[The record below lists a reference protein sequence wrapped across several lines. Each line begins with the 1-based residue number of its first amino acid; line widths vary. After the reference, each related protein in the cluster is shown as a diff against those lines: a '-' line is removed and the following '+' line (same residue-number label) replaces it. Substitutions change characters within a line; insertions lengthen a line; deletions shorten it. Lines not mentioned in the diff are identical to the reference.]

1 MLAGFALAGAAVGA
15 AGRIVLGRLGIACR
29 PPWGE
34 VAGAVLSGVVGWRV
48 TAGLLPWWWVPLL
61 LGWLAVPL
69 AAADLIARRLPDA
82 LTFAAYPV
90 LGWPCSR
97 PAGTPW
103 PAWWCSVARTS
114 SSGRSR
120 RARWVAVTSSWP
132 AAWAPCSVRWAGR
145 DLALAAALAALGTP
159 LLAVATRSRAAPHG
173 PSLLAVTWLLA
184 TLHR

>member
-1 MLAGFALAGAAVGA
+1 MLAGFVLAGAAVGA

-90 LGWPCSR
+90 LGLAVL
-97 PAGTPW
+97 PAGW
-103 PAWWCSVARTS
+103 HALAGMVVFGGAHVVVRAVAPGS
-114 SSGRSR
+114 LGGGDVKLAGSLG
-120 RARWVAVTSSWP
+120 AVLG
-132 AAWAPCSVRWAGR
+132 ALGWA
-145 DLALAAALAALGTP
+145 DLALAAALAALGTL

-184 TLHR
+184 TLH